1 MNQIVIDSIWKS
13 FVLFCFGF
21 SLSNLRKK
29 LKCSIG
35 YVRFNRDITSTIG
48 KNIAFKLNALEA
60 VYIFVVLLFLLAFK
74 REIAPIYNLLD
85 FYRASFVF
93 VAPVSLMV
101 ILSYYILTY
110 AEQVTG
116 QYKAISSKEY
126 KIRRIIFNVTAM
138 LLVLSFFGILLER

>member
-1 MNQIVIDSIWKS
+1 MYC
-13 FVLFCFGF
+13 FVLGF
-21 SLSNLRKK
+21 HYLIFEKK
-29 LKCSIG
+29 KCSIG
-35 YVRFNRDITSTIG
+35 YVRFNRDITSTSG

-60 VYIFVVLLFLLAFK
+60 VYVFVVLLFLLAFK

-101 ILSYYILTY
+101 ILSYYILSY